1 MKTLFFG
8 TSAFAVP
15 SLRVVAERTQCA
27 GAVTQPDRPAGRGH
41 RLQSTPVKL
50 AALELGVRVFEPL
63 QLRGFARDVG
73 NEGFDLFALASY
85 GRILPRELLA
95 IPRLGALNVH
105 PSLLPKYRGA
115 TPIQSA
121 ILSGELETGVSIMLM
136 DAGLDTGEIVLQQRV
151 AIEPDESYG
160 ELHERLAALGAELLG
175 QCIALAERGELTA
188 RPQVGEPTMTRP
200 INREDLLVDLS
211 WEPERIV
218 RAVRAYAP
226 QPAARAEIN
235 GEVVKI
241 LRAHVD
247 DAGELVIDEL
257 IAPNRGKMSGATY
270 YGAILRQAQDD
281 IRQAQDDI
289 RQAQDDTP

>member
-1 MKTLFFG
+1 MRTLFFG

-41 RLQSTPVKL
+41 RLQSSPVKK
-50 AALELGVRVFEPL
+50 AALELGLRVYEPL
-63 QLRGFARDVG
+63 QLRDFAGELGSDA
-73 NEGFDLFALASY
+73 FDLFALASY

-95 IPRLGALNVH
+95 LPRLGALNVH

-121 ILSGELETGVSIMLM
+121 ILQGECETGVSIMLM
-136 DAGLDTGEIVLQQRV
+136 DAGLDTGEVVLQRRV

-160 ELHERLAALGAELLG
+160 ELHDRLAAVGAELLA
-175 QCIALAERGELTA
+175 QCIGLAERGELVA
-188 RPQVGEPTMTRP
+188 RAQVGEPTLTRP
-200 INREDLLVDLS
+200 ISREDLRIDLS
-211 WEPERIV
+211 WAPERVV

-235 GEVVKI
+235 GEVVKV
-241 LRAHVD
+241 LRAHVGES
-247 DAGELVIDEL
+247 GELVIDEL
-257 IAPNRGKMSGATY
+257 IAPNRGKMTGAAYFRGLQHAWGGKAT
-270 YGAILRQAQDD
+270 GDKG
-281 IRQAQDDI
+281 
-289 RQAQDDTP
+289 

>member
-15 SLRVVAERTQCA
+15 SLRAVAERTQCA

-41 RLQSTPVKL
+41 RLQSSPVKR
-50 AALELGVRVFEPL
+50 AALELGLPVFEPL
-63 QLRGFARDVG
+63 QLRDFAPDMG
-73 NEGFDLFALASY
+73 SEGFDLFALASY

-95 IPRLGALNVH
+95 LPALGALNVH

-121 ILSGELETGVSIMLM
+121 ILQGELETGVSIMLM

-151 AIEPDESYG
+151 AIDPQENYG
-160 ELHERLAALGAELLG
+160 ELHGRLAALGAELLG
-175 QCIALAERGELTA
+175 RCIALAERGELAA
-188 RPQVGEPTMTRP
+188 RPQIGEPTLTRP
-200 INREDLLVDLS
+200 INREDLRVDLS
-211 WEPERIV
+211 GVPERIV

-235 GEVVKI
+235 GVVVKI

-247 DAGELVIDEL
+247 DVGELVIDEL

-270 YGAILRQAQDD
+270 YRAL
-281 IRQAQDDI
+281 IRDQGGNG
-289 RQAQDDTP
+289 